1 MSMRLWIKH
10 VETDRLE
17 IKLQTCRQT
26 CRQKTTD
33 IDKLVTVQY
42 AVSAMNACSAHFIN
56 FALDGEQPS
65 NAEAVGFR
73 LGAKGTHSS
82 RTIMLA
88 ELEAVLEVTPTDAT
102 HADYASAIIEANCLS
117 KATFATRRISVQRLR
132 ELYGLE
138 PKLPLFRVLRR
149 LWAIDPPGRPL
160 LAALTAIA
168 RDPLFAA
175 TSPAIMFLPA
185 GIELQRSTM
194 KTSLRDVT
202 GDRLNEAILEK
213 ACRNAASSW
222 TQSGHLEGRTIKTR
236 RRVIASAPVVAFAL
250 YLACAAGFRGVGIF
264 SSAWLR
270 MLDCDPSQGRRL
282 AAEAKRLDL
291 IDLRMADD
299 VVELDTSRLDPARRS
314 K

>member
-1 MSMRLWIKH
+1 MPPR
-10 VETDRLE
+10 VGFQETFVPFGYIASLPANLPA
-17 IKLQTCRQT
+17 KVNH
-26 CRQKTTD
+26 
-33 IDKLVTVQY
+33 IDKLVALQY
-42 AVSAMNACSAHFIN
+42 AMFVMNTRSACFTN
-56 FALDGEQPS
+56 FTLDCEQRS
-65 NAEAVGFR
+65 KAEAIGFR

-82 RTIMLA
+82 RTMMLA
-88 ELEAVLEVTPTDAT
+88 ELEAVLEATPTDAT
-102 HADYASAIIEANCLS
+102 QADYASAIIEANCLS
-117 KATFATRRISVQRLR
+117 KATVATRRISVQRLR

-149 LWAIDPPGRPL
+149 LWVIDPPGRPL
-160 LAALTAIA
+160 LAALAAVA

-175 TSPAIMFLPA
+175 TSPAVVFIPA
-185 GIELQRSTM
+185 GMELQRSTM

-236 RRVIASAPVVAFAL
+236 RRVTASAPVVAFAL
-250 YLACAAGFRGVGIF
+250 YLAHAAGFRGVGVF

-270 MLDCDPSQGRRL
+270 MLDCDPSQSRRF
-282 AAEAKRLDL
+282 ASDAKRLDL

-299 VVELDTSRLDPARRS
+299 VVELDTSRLDPVGRS
-314 K
+314 A

>member
-1 MSMRLWIKH
+1 MPWSSLLLPASLPAKVTH
-10 VETDRLE
+10 
-17 IKLQTCRQT
+17 
-26 CRQKTTD
+26 
-33 IDKLVTVQY
+33 IDKLVMVQY
-42 AVSAMNACSAHFIN
+42 AVSVMNAYSAYFIN
-56 FALDGEQPS
+56 LALGGEQRS

-88 ELEAVLEVTPTDAT
+88 ELKAVLEATPVDAAR
-102 HADYASAIIEANCLS
+102 ADYTSAIVEGNCLS
-117 KATFATRRISVQRLR
+117 KATVATRHISSQRLR

-138 PKLPLFRVLRR
+138 PKVPLFRVLRR
-149 LWAIDPPGRPL
+149 LWAIDPSGRPL
-160 LAALTAIA
+160 LAALAAVA

-175 TSPAIMFLPA
+175 TSSAVVLTPA
-185 GIELQRSTM
+185 GTELQRSTM
-194 KTSLRDVT
+194 KTSLRDVA

-213 ACRNAASSW
+213 VCRNAASSW

-236 RRVIASAPVVAFAL
+236 SRVTASAPVVAFAL
-250 YLACAAGFRGVGIF
+250 YLACAAGFRGVGTF

-299 VVELDTSRLDPARRS
+299 VVELDTSRLDPTGRS

>member
-1 MSMRLWIKH
+1 MPASLPAKVTH
-10 VETDRLE
+10 
-17 IKLQTCRQT
+17 
-26 CRQKTTD
+26 
-33 IDKLVTVQY
+33 IDKLVMVQY
-42 AVSAMNACSAHFIN
+42 AVSVMNAYSAYFIN
-56 FALDGEQPS
+56 LALGGEQLS

-88 ELEAVLEVTPTDAT
+88 ELQAVLEATPVDAAR
-102 HADYASAIIEANCLS
+102 ADYTSAIVEGNCLS
-117 KATFATRRISVQRLR
+117 KATVATRHISGQRLR
-132 ELYGLE
+132 ELYGLG
-138 PKLPLFRVLRR
+138 PKVPLFRVLRR
-149 LWAIDPPGRPL
+149 LWAIDPSGRPL
-160 LAALTAIA
+160 LAALAAVA

-175 TSPAIMFLPA
+175 TSSAVVLTPA
-185 GIELQRSTM
+185 GTELQRSTM
-194 KTSLRDVT
+194 KTSLRDVA

-213 ACRNAASSW
+213 VCRNAASSW

-236 RRVIASAPVVAFAL
+236 RRVTASAPVVAFAL
-250 YLACAAGFRGVGIF
+250 YLAFAAGFRGVGTF

-291 IDLRMADD
+291 IDLRMAGE
-299 VVELDTSRLDPARRS
+299 VVELDTSRLDPAGRS

>member
-1 MSMRLWIKH
+1 
-10 VETDRLE
+10 
-17 IKLQTCRQT
+17 
-26 CRQKTTD
+26 
-33 IDKLVTVQY
+33 
-42 AVSAMNACSAHFIN
+42 MNVGPAHFIS
-56 FALDGEQPS
+56 FTLDGEHPS

-88 ELEAVLEVTPTDAT
+88 ELEAVLKAIPTDAT
-102 HADYASAIIEANCLS
+102 HTDYASAIVEANCLL
-117 KATFATRRISVQRLR
+117 KATVATRRISVQRLR
-132 ELYGLE
+132 ELYGLD

-160 LAALTAIA
+160 LAVLAAVA
-168 RDPLFAA
+168 RDPLLAA
-175 TSPAIMFLPA
+175 TSSAVVLIPT
-185 GIELQRSTM
+185 GTELQRSAM
-194 KTSLRDVT
+194 KTSLRDVA

-213 ACRNAASSW
+213 VCRNAASSW

-236 RRVIASAPVVAFAL
+236 RRVTASAPVVAFAL
-250 YLACAAGFRGVGIF
+250 YLAFAAGFRGVGTF

-291 IDLRMADD
+291 IDLRMAGE
-299 VVELDTSRLDPARRS
+299 VVELDTSRLDPAGRS